1 MKEMETRK
9 CPRCGKE
16 YRGVPALSRQDNK
29 PLICSDCGTR
39 ESLESLGVGKEEQNK
54 IIGIIHENYI
64 ADWLKKAKLFQ
75 GYLVHLLSQI
85 CLIKRQLDGNMYL
98 PWKRKIEKEC
108 LKDEN
113 KILHSLLFRWDKK
126 SS

>member
-64 ADWLKKAKLFQ
+64 AD
-75 GYLVHLLSQI
+75 
-85 CLIKRQLDGNMYL
+85 
-98 PWKRKIEKEC
+98 
-108 LKDEN
+108 
-113 KILHSLLFRWDKK
+113 
-126 SS
+126 